1 MEHYFSRKINFLECD
16 KHQQTRIWFFFPKSS
31 ILSLQLLNQEKKQSM
46 SNPHVSPFSVY
57 LTIYGLRISIQKLE
71 GGCKVWVGSCFFYN
85 SLNPTSLP
93 FNLPFSSSSPL
104 FLSSSYFHNSI
115 STNFGVKPMADGM
128 ENMNYFVLE

>member
-1 MEHYFSRKINFLECD
+1 MTNANKLGFGISSHSHQSRVCSCFNA
-16 KHQQTRIWFFFPKSS
+16 
-31 ILSLQLLNQEKKQSM
+31 NQKKKKKQSM
-46 SNPHVSPFSVY
+46 SDPHVSPFSVY

-71 GGCKVWVGSCFFYN
+71 GGCKVWIGSCFFYN
-85 SLNPTSLP
+85 SLNPTTLP

-104 FLSSSYFHNSI
+104 LSSSYFHNSN